1 VTGAITRSVRRAFA
15 FLYDFLVGD
24 AWELFVGPIAGVI
37 VASILLQAGLG
48 AAATGLLL
56 FLVVV
61 FVGAVH
67 LVQVLR
73 GAE

>member
-1 VTGAITRSVRRAFA
+1 MGTLVRSVRRAFA

-24 AWELFVGPIAGVI
+24 AWELFVGPIVGVI
-37 VASILLQAGLG
+37 VASLLLQAGLAP
-48 AAATGLLL
+48 AASGLLV

-67 LVQVLR
+67 LVRVLR